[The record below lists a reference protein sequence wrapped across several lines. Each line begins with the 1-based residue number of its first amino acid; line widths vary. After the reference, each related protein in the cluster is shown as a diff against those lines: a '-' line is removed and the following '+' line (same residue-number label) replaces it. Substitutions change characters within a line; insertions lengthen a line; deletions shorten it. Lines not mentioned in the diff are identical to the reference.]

1 MRREIA
7 YPLLALAILLLVA
20 IVAYHFL
27 EGWDWLTSTLYATAT
42 VTTIGYNAVS
52 PESFYGKIFTIFFMV
67 GGVATG
73 FYALVQLAQFSR
85 STFEGRFERIFQSLG
100 GVDSVGYLRSSRLR
114 GSYLRYQKGGSVPI
128 ATRRHKRV

>member
-73 FYALVQLAQFSR
+73 FYALVQLAQLAIQQMR
-85 STFEGRFERIFQSLG
+85 LLLPLYQRRNQSLA
-100 GVDSVGYLRSSRLR
+100 L
-114 GSYLRYQKGGSVPI
+114 Q
-128 ATRRHKRV
+128 